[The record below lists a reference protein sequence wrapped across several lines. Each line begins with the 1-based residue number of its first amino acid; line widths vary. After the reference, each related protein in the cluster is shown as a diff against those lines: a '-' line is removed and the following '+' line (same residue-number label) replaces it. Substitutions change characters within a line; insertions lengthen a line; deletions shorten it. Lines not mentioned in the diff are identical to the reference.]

1 MGRVWNG
8 VKSGA
13 SWTADASKTLYS
25 YVPGVPSERK
35 KVRRA
40 HKHDSEEQRW
50 QEKEK
55 QKAEKLEKQ
64 QARPG
69 SDAGAEKGDALPRFI
84 SFTELIFR
92 RGAAWIPGTNDP
104 LVAELIR
111 TTKTDTFLEV
121 IRTGERSIRDP
132 LGRKLSVDLR
142 TLNEQNDNPYDGS
155 MVEVREKLAA
165 KLKDGKTGDLSLDEI
180 EIIFAAMV
188 GEAYF
193 PGTEIPVWSDWTDHP
208 EHNLISSPP
217 DAFFDALWMFGEDST
232 RAPAGP
238 GKEIASVLKELTK
251 KQSLVSK
258 AVDKLRM
265 LKVERGVIDVRL
277 VNSYLTCDLLEF
289 LHRFG
294 KDVLAVSE
302 ATSGQMVTER
312 NVPGI
317 GEREIMTKEI
327 VDKLTTDLMLVVG
340 AETPDKDP
348 LAKFERILKPL
359 EAFESGAFTKEEF
372 EALEML
378 HKLMAPSD
386 MAAPQAAGT
395 GSNES
400 RVENLRNSLLPAPLR
415 ELGEKSEEAARLCGS
430 DDTVALAQAM
440 LEEYS
445 EKHLPALG
453 GELPEDARKLLTELK
468 ETLKV
473 RAELLEI
480 REKKDS
486 TDREIKEGKERRI
499 TAILKDIENL
509 DVTAPLKR
517 DLSPLL
523 ERVETM
529 CSQERPALQRQAVE
543 AITAFE
549 NKYSRTTPLPSEL
562 HEGFAKLQS
571 AVDARVAIV
580 AQMKAKGELLTELE
594 KRKAENESNIAALS
608 KVFSHC
614 YPPDKLGKFKAVLAK
629 EGEEKAV
636 MDTLER
642 LEPWVQSQPGLP
654 SEVLAG
660 IDKLRQAL
668 YIRMELNEKIAKAPT
683 PKIQV
688 EVEELDKKK
697 KENAERIGEL
707 AQALALSP
715 VQKELDSALR
725 DVKSLCARGEEKK
738 AAELLGDFNRRM
750 RYPVREVC
758 HRLLEEY
765 ESKPVAAGH
774 RTLKFSEAIIALNVL
789 EGGERNPEEMPGTK
803 KRGMWTAKKLA
814 WLNKSFTELLGK
826 VRMRAKRMH
835 RYVWHMRL
843 RHGWRALPILAPIM
857 TALVAPALTYLSLPL
872 LWSTY
877 PYYYAKFWAKGRTL
891 RGDRKLTERLEGLN
905 AIANDQLSG
914 TMTPEGAVLLARTNA
929 TAAMLVKER
938 CREGGERL
946 DDLDTRYRAIL
957 DREIGRKM
965 ESIKSREDR
974 VNELLAKD
982 ISKSGTLR
990 ELVRTDGER
999 RTLRE
1004 SREFKLFVDLAG
1016 LRAERKQLMEG
1027 AIDEESSARIRDIE
1041 AKELEMLK
1049 AGSGK
1054 AVTELLELRALAH
1067 EILES
1072 GVEKNLHM
1080 LGQAIAKRAELIP
1093 GTDAE
1098 LAALTPEMLEQ
1109 MKSLSATQAELL
1121 DDTMGKVG
1129 EGQLGLGNERR
1140 AAMAENARFREMG
1153 LSGVFWGVL
1162 AGPFAAAWILV
1173 TGYGLAAEKPHL
1185 VEWPVEVKW
1194 GMPPVGEWPFHGSPF
1209 AGMDKNA
1216 WVNPQNWHYNFA
1228 GPRPDTRGSYVLP
1241 RQLAEYSD
1249 YEMKLFYNVGNVLPE
1264 EVKEAYEA
1272 ARKAGMKEKDASAHA
1287 YNEAGRLA
1295 KGRLKYLRETMQPS
1309 PWAKGGRE
1317 IPGPLTILEELRRGS
1332 VIEDIV
1338 YENPK
1343 ERSKARSNSALMPW
1357 RKPRPDDL
1365 TLTDPVL
1372 SREPYMADRLVKA
1385 LMSDPRFKEVRG
1397 GLPKDARKLPNAL
1410 AARNL
1415 QEFPFVWDLY
1425 GLGYVQRRADI
1436 EFADS
1441 FGIHGREHG
1450 AKKQGTKARD
1460 AKEHVDFLI
1469 ANPVFRNQVGRW
1481 VRLGSDEL
1489 FLKKENADTL
1499 VGYVMDE
1506 ARKAIGTPDV
1516 VQVAVEEPANAAKLL
1531 RATGVDEYLQS
1542 LDRAHSAAMFF
1553 MGTADGMNR
1562 YLQRSS
1568 EANRMSPDAGQAAF
1582 FGAVNRYLSSERTE
1596 RDVLVMLAAIKPEEA
1611 EGIMK
1616 AAAELRK
1623 GAADARQQLP
1633 EAKPAD
1639 AARLLG
1645 IYDEFGR
1652 NAPLRNLFIS
1662 SARKYIRPEAAET
1675 APSEAGEK
1683 PAAEA
1688 GEAVQPETAPA
1699 SMPAGKAG
1707 LEDPLAKLLVD
1718 VGDDVRAMLLR
1729 RVAYAK
1735 LANSALAAGTLER
1748 RGREFE
1754 QARTRERLAEIMRLY
1769 NLKTEETARFVME
1782 YPSLEE
1788 LLGKLRSSEKT
1799 AIKIKV
1805 GQEELLVREAMVHKG
1820 KKGFISDFNA
1830 FRVPEGPKVRW
1841 AVRAGLYL
1849 DFETSERDKKARQ
1862 ERQDKALKIASV
1874 EKQLAEV
1881 NKELGIPAQE
1891 DAPGIEKELADLKS
1905 ELAALEGERKGL
1917 DRAWA
1922 KNLFRTGEGIETR
1935 KAKADQRVEEKKR
1948 QIKEKEDRLNTLWD
1962 AKKQLELE
1970 LRTLKD
1976 ELTAADKAEKAKA
1989 EAAKAGARL
1998 WGSDAAV
2005 ALKKAM
2011 AGFAKDA
2018 KAVWTPIARDAE
2030 KAKRIVAA
2038 LNSLKLESEEE
2049 KKAKEALVRLLSTG
2063 NFDGKDRPAAVAR
2076 VKAVKALRQDS
2087 MEAAILTMAA
2097 QADIEAQSQ
2106 RILSDFILSLSKS
2119 KDMGEKAREI
2129 EGKYGIKV
2137 SFNPDGSLRSIEL
2150 PKETDKKKLKAL
2162 DGKLKA
2168 LNSRLAEYFLASYSM

>member
-8 VKSGA
+8 VKGAA
-13 SWTADASKTLYS
+13 SWTEDSVKTFTS
-25 YVPGVPSERK
+25 YIPGVPSERK

-40 HKHDSEEQRW
+40 HKHDKEEARW

-55 QKAEKLEKQ
+55 QRADKLEKQ

-69 SDAGAEKGDALPRFI
+69 SEVGAEKGDSLPRFI

-92 RGAAWIPGTNDP
+92 RGAAWIPGTDDP
-104 LVAELIR
+104 LVAELIK
-111 TTKTDTFLEV
+111 TTKTDAFLDV

-132 LGRKLSVDLR
+132 IGKKLSVDLR

-165 KLKDGKTGDLSLDEI
+165 KLKAGQTGDLSLDEI

-188 GEAYF
+188 GEAVF
-193 PGTEIPVWSDWTDHP
+193 PGTEIPVWSDWGDNP
-208 EHNLISSPP
+208 KHNLISSPP

-251 KQSLVSK
+251 KQSLVPK

-302 ATSGQMVTER
+302 ATAGQMVTER

-327 VDKLTTDLMLVVG
+327 VDKLAIDLMLIVG
-340 AETPDKDP
+340 AEAPDKDP

-359 EAFESGAFTKEEF
+359 EAFESSALTNEEF
-372 EALEML
+372 EALERL
-378 HKLMAPSD
+378 HEAMKPKDL
-386 MAAPQAAGT
+386 AAPTDGVA

-400 RVENLRNSLLPAPLR
+400 RVENLRNNLLPSPRR

-430 DDTVALAQAM
+430 DDTVALAQGM

-445 EKHLPALG
+445 EKHLPALS
-453 GELPEDARKLLTELK
+453 GELPEDARKLLIELK

-473 RAELLEI
+473 RAELLEV
-480 REKKDS
+480 REKKES
-486 TDREIKEGKERRI
+486 VEFEIKESKERRI
-499 TAILKDIENL
+499 SAILKDIEAM
-509 DVTAPLKR
+509 DAPAPLKR
-517 DLSPLL
+517 DISPLL
-523 ERVETM
+523 ERVETL

-543 AITAFE
+543 AIAAFE
-549 NKYSRTTPLPSEL
+549 KKYSHTTPLPSAL
-562 HEGFAKLQS
+562 HEGFAKLQG
-571 AVDARVAIV
+571 AVDARAAIV
-580 AQMKAKGELLTELE
+580 AEIKAKKELLTELE
-594 KRKAENESNIAALS
+594 RRKAENESNIAALAGA
-608 KVFSHC
+608 FSHC

-642 LEPWVQSQPGLP
+642 LEPWVRSQPGLP
-654 SEVLAG
+654 PDVLTS

-668 YIRMELNEKIAKAPT
+668 DIRTELNGKIAKAPAE
-683 PKIQV
+683 I
-688 EVEELDKKK
+688 EELDKKK
-697 KENAERIGEL
+697 KENAEKIGEL
-707 AQALALSP
+707 APALALSP
-715 VQKELDSALR
+715 VQKELDSTLR
-725 DVKSLCARGEEKK
+725 DVKSLCAKGEEKK

-765 ESKPVAAGH
+765 EKKPVAAGH
-774 RTLKFSEAIIALNVL
+774 RTLKFSDAIIALNVF
-789 EGGERNPEEMPGTK
+789 EGGERNPDEMPGTK

-826 VRMRAKRMH
+826 VRLRLRRMH

-843 RHGWRALPILAPIM
+843 RHGLRTLPILAPIV

-905 AIANDQLSG
+905 AVANDQLSG
-914 TMTPEGAVLLARTNA
+914 SMTPERAALLAKTND
-929 TAAMLVKER
+929 TAAMLIEER
-938 CREGGERL
+938 CRKAGERL
-946 DDLDTRYRAIL
+946 DELDSGYRAIL

-982 ISKSGTLR
+982 ISKGGTLR

-1004 SREFKLFVDLAG
+1004 SGEFKLFVDLAG

-1054 AVTELLELRALAH
+1054 AVTELLESRALAH

-1093 GTDAE
+1093 ETDAE
-1098 LAALTPEMLEQ
+1098 LAALTPEVLEQ
-1109 MKSLSATQAELL
+1109 MKSLTSTQAELL
-1121 DDTMGKVG
+1121 DDTMEKVVV
-1129 EGQLGLGNERR
+1129 GQLGLRNERR
-1140 AAMAENARFREMG
+1140 TAMAENARLREMG

-1162 AGPFAAAWILV
+1162 AGPFAAAWTIV
-1173 TGYGLAAEKPHL
+1173 TAYGLAAEKPHL
-1185 VEWPVEVKW
+1185 VQWPVELKW

-1209 AGMDKNA
+1209 AGLDKNA
-1216 WVNPQNWHYNFA
+1216 WVNPQNWHYNLS
-1228 GPRPDTRGSYVLP
+1228 GPKPDTRGSYVLP
-1241 RQLAEYSD
+1241 RQLAGYSD
-1249 YEMKLFYNVGNVLPE
+1249 YEMKLFYNVGNLLPE

-1287 YNEAGRLA
+1287 YKEAGRLA
-1295 KGRLKYLRETMQPS
+1295 RGRLKYLRETMQPS
-1309 PWAKGGRE
+1309 PWAKGGGE

-1343 ERSKARSNSALMPW
+1343 ERSKARSNSPLMPW

-1385 LMSDPRFKEVRG
+1385 LMNDPRFKDVKG

-1410 AARNL
+1410 AARSL
-1415 QEFPFVWDLY
+1415 QEFPFVWELY

-1436 EFADS
+1436 EFANS
-1441 FGIHGREHG
+1441 FGIHAKEHG
-1450 AKKQGTKARD
+1450 
-1460 AKEHVDFLI
+1460 KEHVDFLI

-1489 FLKKENADTL
+1489 FLKKENADKL

-1506 ARKAIGTPDV
+1506 AKKALGTPDV
-1516 VQVAVEEPANAAKLL
+1516 VQMAVEEPANAAKLL
-1531 RATGVDEYLQS
+1531 RAFKVDDYLQS
-1542 LDRAHSAAMFF
+1542 LDRAHTAVTFF

-1562 YLQRSS
+1562 YLLRSS
-1568 EANRMSPDAGQAAF
+1568 EANRISPDAGQAAF
-1582 FGAVNRYLSSERTE
+1582 FGAVNTYLSSERTE
-1596 RDVLVMLAAIKPEEA
+1596 RDVLVMLAAMKPEEA
-1611 EGIMK
+1611 DSIMK

-1639 AARLLG
+1639 AASLLG
-1645 IYDEFGR
+1645 VYEEFGR
-1652 NAPLRNLFIS
+1652 NASLRNLFIS
-1662 SARKYIRPEAAET
+1662 SVRKYARPGAVEP
-1675 APSEAGEK
+1675 APAEAGAK
-1683 PAAEA
+1683 PAAGA

-1718 VGDDVRAMLLR
+1718 VGDDARAMLLR
-1729 RVAYAK
+1729 RVAYTK
-1735 LANSALAAGTLER
+1735 LADSALANGTLER
-1748 RGREFE
+1748 REREFK
-1754 QARTRERLAEIMRLY
+1754 QNRMRERLAEIMRLY
-1769 NLKTEETARFVME
+1769 NLKTVETALFVMR

-1805 GQEELLVREAMVHKG
+1805 GQEELFVREAMVHKG
-1820 KKGFISDFNA
+1820 KKGFISDYDPFKA
-1830 FRVPEGPKVRW
+1830 PEGPKVRW

-1862 ERQDKALKIASV
+1862 ERQDKAQKIASV
-1874 EKQLAEV
+1874 EKQLAEI

-1922 KNLFRTGEGIETR
+1922 KNLFRSGEGIETR
-1935 KAKADQRVEEKKR
+1935 KARADQLVEEKKK
-1948 QIKEKEDRLNTLWD
+1948 QIKEKEARLNALWD

-1970 LRTLKD
+1970 LRTLND
-1976 ELTAADKAEKAKA
+1976 ALTAADKAEKAKA
-1989 EAAKAGARL
+1989 EAAKAATRL
-1998 WGSDAAV
+1998 WESDAAV

-2018 KAVWTPIARDAE
+2018 KAVWMPIARDAD

-2049 KKAKEALVRLLSTG
+2049 KKAKEALARLLSAG
-2063 NFDGKDRPAAVAR
+2063 NFDAKDRAAAVAR
-2076 VKAVKALRQDS
+2076 VKAVKALKQDS
-2087 MEAAILTMAA
+2087 MEAAILTMAV
-2097 QADIEAQSQ
+2097 QADIDAQSQ
-2106 RILSDFILSLSKS
+2106 RILSDFILSLSRS
-2119 KDMGEKAREI
+2119 KDLGEKAREI
-2129 EGKYGIKV
+2129 EERYGIKV

-2150 PKETDKKKLKAL
+2150 PKETDKRKLKSL
-2162 DGKLKA
+2162 GGKLKA
-2168 LNSRLAEYFLASYSM
+2168 LNGRLAEYFLASYSM